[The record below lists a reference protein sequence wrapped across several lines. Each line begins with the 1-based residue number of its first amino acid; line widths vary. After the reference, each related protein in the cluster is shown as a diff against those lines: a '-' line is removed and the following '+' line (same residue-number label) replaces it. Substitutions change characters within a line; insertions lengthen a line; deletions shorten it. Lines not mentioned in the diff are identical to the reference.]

1 MISRFL
7 LATGLALLMVVAG
20 VGTYAYLG
28 SRQSNLAAPPQ
39 EPTQATPSPG
49 GFSLPGTMFLTQNGA
64 IYSLSSGR
72 FHQLTRAAGWTQL
85 APYPGNNLLAVKRSL
100 LFSDVYIV
108 SRFGRPL
115 RSLTHNTAAGPDTG
129 ARHWSFYPRMSRN
142 NKTLFMSYDEPKFG
156 FDVPMSI
163 WAVPVGSPVK
173 NGKLWT
179 ISIDYTGGDM
189 QPLPLANGGLI
200 YTKYS
205 YVDGKLSSQIWYT
218 RQPEQS
224 YGGGYLTPPPGSGH
238 GRALTRADEDCAQP
252 SISPNGKS
260 IAMICT
266 HQTQV
271 SYLVLA
277 SFNGSSIGV
286 RHNLITNQLV
296 AQPTWA
302 PDSTGIAYLA
312 PAQLGQGFQL
322 WFLPKQAYAPA
333 TPSPV
338 PSPNPTPSGSAGS
351 PSPSPSPA
359 PPVVVKPIKITSN
372 LGFDATSPIV
382 WIE

>member
-1 MISRFL
+1 MVIS
-7 LATGLALLMVVAG
+7 A
-20 VGTYAYLG
+20 VGTYTYLG
-28 SRQSNLAAPPQ
+28 SRQSDIAAPPQ
-39 EPTQATPSPG
+39 QPTTATPSSG
-49 GFSLPGTMFLTQNGA
+49 AFTLPGTMFLTQGGA

-72 FHQLTRAAGWTQL
+72 FHQLTQAAGWTQL
-85 APYPGNNLLAVKRSL
+85 ALYPGNNLLAVKRSL

-108 SRFGRPL
+108 SRFGRPIK
-115 RSLTHNTAAGPDTG
+115 SLTHNTAAGPDTHD
-129 ARHWSFYPRMSRN
+129 RHWSFYPRMSRN
-142 NKTLFMSYDEPKFG
+142 NKRLFMSYDEPKYG

-163 WAVPVGSPVK
+163 WSMPVGTPPKS
-173 NGKLWT
+173 GQLWT

-189 QPLPLANGGLI
+189 QPLPLPNGGLI

-218 RQPEQS
+218 AQPEQK
-224 YGGGYLTPPPGSGH
+224 YGGGYLTPPPGPGH

-252 SISPNGKS
+252 TLSPNGKTM
-260 IAMICT
+260 AMICT

-277 SFNGSSIGV
+277 SFNGSSLGP
-286 RHNLITNQLV
+286 RRNLITNQLV

-322 WFLPKQAYAPA
+322 WFLPKQAYAPDS
-333 TPSPV
+333 PSPL
-338 PSPNPTPSGSAGS
+338 PSPSPSSSGAS

-359 PPVVVKPIKITSN
+359 PPVVVRPIKITSH

>member
-7 LATGLALLMVVAG
+7 LATGLALLMVVSG

-28 SRQSNLAAPPQ
+28 SRQSNIAAPPQ
-39 EPTQATPSPG
+39 EPTTATPSPG
-49 GFSLPGTMFLTQNGA
+49 AFSLPGTMFLTQNGA

-72 FHQLTRAAGWTQL
+72 FHQLTKAAGWTQL
-85 APYPGNNLLAVKRSL
+85 ALYPGNNLLAVKRSL

-129 ARHWSFYPRMSRN
+129 ARHWSFYPRMSHN
-142 NKTLFMSYDEPKFG
+142 NKRLFMSYDKPKFG

-163 WAVPVGSPVK
+163 WSVPVGAAIGS
-173 NGKLWT
+173 GQQWT

-218 RQPEQS
+218 GQPEQQ
-224 YGGGYLTPPPGSGH
+224 YGGGFLTPPPGPGH

-252 SISPNGKS
+252 ALSPNGKTM
-260 IAMICT
+260 AMICT

-271 SYLVLA
+271 SYLTLA
-277 SFNGSSIGV
+277 SFNGSSLGP
-286 RHNLITNQLV
+286 RRNLITNQLV

-322 WFLPKQAYAPA
+322 WFLPKAAY
-333 TPSPV
+333 TP
-338 PSPNPTPSGSAGS
+338 
-351 PSPSPSPA
+351 PSPSPA
-359 PPVVVKPIKITSN
+359 PSPSPTPSGPAASPSPVPPAVVRPIKITSN